1 MLQRTLK
8 EKILLAITSI
18 TGLAVFPLLIASIN
32 DGKLA
37 HIIVDFLAVSVM
49 VGTFLGVWYT
59 RNVELYSKVVTI
71 FIFIITMIALYIK
84 GISIIYWLY
93 PAIIF
98 SFYLMTPLLALLL
111 SLTLVIVSCSLTYNQ
126 FDSFTFTRVVITL
139 IITLICAFVFSKY
152 IEKENKKFM
161 ENESFNLL
169 RNKILELI
177 ACSAKQSDV
186 LHAIVD
192 AVENEN
198 PDTMCSI
205 LLLDKTEKKLT
216 LGAAP
221 SLPDFYNQ
229 AMEGL
234 EIAQGAGSCGTS
246 AYTGKRV
253 TVIDIATHP
262 YWVQWSALA
271 KKANLS
277 SCWSEP
283 IIDNSGK
290 VIGTFAIYFKK
301 VTSPTKKDFRLIEQ
315 FVSLSRI
322 AIEREKADQLI
333 WHQANFDHLTQLPNR
348 SLVNEYIGNILKK
361 TKRENTQFT
370 IAMLDIDNFKDVNDS
385 LGHSAGDALL
395 VETAKR
401 IKDTLRES
409 DIIARI
415 GGDEFIIILTNTNG
429 VQNIEILGKRI
440 STALAK
446 PYLFEEKEIYCT
458 ASIGVAIYPN
468 DADNINQ
475 LLKNAD
481 QAMYGAKAKGR
492 NTLQYFTENMRTDF
506 LKRMQLI
513 QDLRIAVKEQQF
525 FLVYQPIVNLQN
537 NNTYKAE
544 ALIRWQHPEKGLVSP
559 LDFIPIAEETGLI
572 IEISEWVFQQVLQDL
587 KLWRG
592 AYCENLQI
600 SINTSPVQY
609 KNHGKQILNWVE
621 QLKQHNIPTHALT
634 IEITESLLMETHVQ
648 VDNIIADIRQ
658 QGVVVAIDDFGTG
671 YCSFSYLK
679 NFLVDYIKIDQSFVK
694 GMSSDNNDMAL
705 CEAIIVM
712 ADKLN
717 IEVIAEGI
725 ETAQQRQL
733 LATAGCTF
741 GQGYLLAKP
750 LLKKDFEQFLINGH
764 NEKSE
769 FEKNEKQ
776 RLKLE
781 K

>member
-8 EKILLAITSI
+8 EKILLTITSI

-32 DGKLA
+32 DDKLA
-37 HIIVDFLAVSVM
+37 HIIVDFLAFSVM

-59 RNVELYSKVVTI
+59 RNVELYSKIVTI
-71 FIFIITMIALYIK
+71 FVFIIIMITVYIK
-84 GISIIYWLY
+84 GISVIYWLY

-98 SFYLMTPLLALLL
+98 SYYLIPPLLSLLL
-111 SLTLVIVSCSLTYNQ
+111 SLILILVCCSLTYNQ
-126 FDSFTFTRVVITL
+126 FDSFTLSRVVITL
-139 IITLICAFVFSKY
+139 MLTIICAFIFSKY
-152 IEKENKKFM
+152 IEKENKKFI
-161 ENESFNLL
+161 ENEKFNLL

-177 ACSAKQSDV
+177 ACSAKQSDI

-198 PDTMCSI
+198 PDAMCSI

-229 AMEGL
+229 AIDGL
-234 EIAQGAGSCGTS
+234 VIGQGVGSCGTS

-262 YWVQWSALA
+262 YWAQWSELT
-271 KKANLS
+271 KKANLT

-283 IIDNSGK
+283 IIDNRGK

-301 VTSPTKKDFRLIEQ
+301 ATSPTTKDFRLIEQ

-322 AIEREKADQLI
+322 AIEREKVDQLI

-348 SLVNEYIGNILKK
+348 SLVNEYIVNIIKEA
-361 TKRENTQFT
+361 KRGNTQFT
-370 IAMLDIDNFKDVNDS
+370 IAMLDIDNFKDINDS

-415 GGDEFIIILTNTNG
+415 GGDEFIIVLTNTNG
-429 VQNIEILGKRI
+429 VQNIEVVGNKI
-440 STALAK
+440 SAALAK
-446 PYLFEEKEIYCT
+446 PYHFDEKEIYCT

-481 QAMYGAKAKGR
+481 HAMYGAKAKGR
-492 NTLQYFTENMRTDF
+492 NTIHYFTDNMRTDF

-513 QDLRIAVKEQQF
+513 QDLRIAVEKKQF
-525 FLVYQPIVNLQN
+525 FLVYQPIANLKN
-537 NNTYKAE
+537 NNTYKSE
-544 ALIRWQHPEKGLVSP
+544 ALIRWQHPEKGLISP

-572 IEISEWVFQQVLQDL
+572 LEISEWVFQQVLQDL
-587 KLWRG
+587 TLWRG

-600 SINTSPVQY
+600 SINTSAVQY

-621 QLKQHNIPTHALT
+621 QLKQNNIPPHALT
-634 IEITESLLMETHVQ
+634 IEITESLLMENQ
-648 VDNIIADIRQ
+648 AEVDNIIADIRQ
-658 QGVVVAIDDFGTG
+658 QGVMVAIDDFGTG

-679 NFLVDYIKIDQSFVK
+679 NFSIDYIKIDQSFVK
-694 GMSSDNNDMAL
+694 GMSLDNNDMAL

-725 ETAQQRQL
+725 ETEQQRQL

-750 LLKKDFEQFLINGH
+750 LLKKDFEQFLIN
-764 NEKSE
+764 NKSEKSE
-769 FEKNEKQ
+769 FEKM
-776 RLKLE
+776 
-781 K
+781 

>member
-1 MLQRTLK
+1 MLQRTLR
-8 EKILLAITSI
+8 EKVLLAITSI
-18 TGLAVFPLLIASIN
+18 TGSAVFPLFIVSIN
-32 DGKLA
+32 DGDVA
-37 HIIVDFLAVSVM
+37 HMM
-49 VGTFLGVWYT
+49 VNLLGVTLMAGTFLGVWYT
-59 RNVELYSKVVTI
+59 RNVQLYSKIVTI
-71 FIFIITMIALYIK
+71 FIFITIMISVYIK
-84 GISIIYWLY
+84 GISLIFWLY
-93 PAIIF
+93 PAIIA
-98 SFYLMTPLLALLL
+98 SFYLIPPLSALLL
-111 SLTLVIVSCSLTYNQ
+111 SLTLILISCSLTYNQ

-139 IITLICAFVFSKY
+139 ILTIICTFVFSTY
-152 IEKENKKFM
+152 IEKENKKFI
-161 ENESFNLL
+161 ENEKFNHL

-177 ACSAKQSDV
+177 ACSAKLPDV

-192 AVENEN
+192 ALENEN
-198 PDTMCSI
+198 PDAICSI
-205 LLLDKTEKKLT
+205 LLLDKTETRLT

-229 AMEGL
+229 AIDGL
-234 EIAQGAGSCGTS
+234 LIGQGVGSCGTS
-246 AYTGKRV
+246 AYTGKK
-253 TVIDIATHP
+253 VIVLDIATHP
-262 YWVQWSALA
+262 HWTQWSELT
-271 KKANLS
+271 KKANLTT
-277 SCWSEP
+277 CWSEP
-283 IIDNSGK
+283 IINNRGK

-301 VTSPTKKDFRLIEQ
+301 QTSPTEKDFRLIEQ

-348 SLVNEYIGNILKK
+348 SLVNEYLSNIIKRA
-361 TKRENTQFT
+361 KRENTQFT
-370 IAMLDIDNFKDVNDS
+370 IAILDIDNFKDVNDS

-401 IKDTLRES
+401 IKDTLRDS

-415 GGDEFIIILTNTNG
+415 GGDEFIFVLTNTNG
-429 VQNIEILGKRI
+429 VQNIEVVGNKIL
-440 STALAK
+440 TALAK
-446 PYLFEEKEIYCT
+446 PYLFEEKKIYCT

-468 DADNINQ
+468 DADNINE
-475 LLKNAD
+475 LLRNAD
-481 QAMYGAKAKGR
+481 HAMYGAKAKGR
-492 NTLQYFTENMRTDF
+492 NAIHYFTENIRTEF
-506 LKRMQLI
+506 LKRIQLI
-513 QDLRIAVKEQQF
+513 QDLRIAVKKQQF
-525 FLVYQPIVNLQN
+525 FLVYQPIENLKN
-537 NNTYKAE
+537 NKIYKAE
-544 ALIRWQHPEKGLVSP
+544 ALIHWQHPEKGLISP

-621 QLKQHNIPTHALT
+621 QLKLHNIPTHALI
-634 IEITESLLMETHVQ
+634 IEITENLLMEDQDEV
-648 VDNIIADIRQ
+648 VNIIADIRR

-679 NFLVDYIKIDQSFVK
+679 NFTIDYIKIDQSFVK
-694 GMSSDNNDMAL
+694 NMSSDNNDMAI

-750 LLKKDFEQFLINGH
+750 LLKKDFEQLLISAN

-769 FEKNEKQ
+769 F
-776 RLKLE
+776 
-781 K
+781 

>member
-18 TGLAVFPLLIASIN
+18 TGLAVFPIFITSIIQ
-32 DGKLA
+32 DDQA
-37 HIIVDFLAVSVM
+37 HMMVNFLAFAVM
-49 VGTFLGVWYT
+49 VGTFLAVWYT
-59 RNVELYSKVVTI
+59 RNVQLYSKIVTI
-71 FIFIITMIALYIK
+71 FIFITIIIAVYIK
-84 GISIIYWLY
+84 GISTIYWIY
-93 PAIIF
+93 PAIIA
-98 SFYLMTPLLALLL
+98 SFYFMTPLLASLL
-111 SLTLVIVSCSLTYNQ
+111 SFTLILISCLLTYNQ
-126 FDSFTFTRVVITL
+126 FDNFTFTRVVLTL
-139 IITLICAFVFSKY
+139 VLTIMCAFVFSRY
-152 IEKENKKFM
+152 IEKENKKFI
-161 ENESFNLL
+161 ENERFNHL

-177 ACSAKQSDV
+177 ACSANLSDV
-186 LHAIVD
+186 LHAIVN

-198 PDTMCSI
+198 SNAMCSI
-205 LLLDKTEKKLT
+205 LLLDKENKKLT

-221 SLPDFYNQ
+221 SLPEFFNQ
-229 AMEGL
+229 GIEGL
-234 EIAQGAGSCGTS
+234 EIGQGVGSCGTS

-253 TVIDIATHP
+253 TVVDIATHP
-262 YWVQWSALA
+262 YWVEWSELA
-271 KKANLS
+271 KKANLT

-283 IIDNSGK
+283 IIGNSGK

-301 VTSPTKKDFRLIEQ
+301 ATSPTKKDFRLIEQ
-315 FVSLSRI
+315 FVNLSRI
-322 AIEREKADQLI
+322 AMEREKADNLI

-348 SLVNEYIGNILKK
+348 SLVNEYITNIIKRA
-361 TKRENTQFT
+361 KRENTQFT

-385 LGHSAGDALL
+385 LGHSAGDSLL

-415 GGDEFIIILTNTNG
+415 GGDEFIIVLTNTKG
-429 VQNIEILGKRI
+429 VQNIEILSNRI
-440 STALAK
+440 LAALAK
-446 PYLFEEKEIYCT
+446 PYHFDEKEIYCT

-468 DADNINQ
+468 DADNIKE
-475 LLKNAD
+475 LLRNSD
-481 QAMYGAKAKGR
+481 QAMYRAKAKGR
-492 NTLQYFTENMRTDF
+492 NTIHYFTENMRTDF

-537 NNTYKAE
+537 NSIYKAE
-544 ALIRWQHPEKGLVSP
+544 ALIRWQHPEKGLISP

-600 SINTSPVQY
+600 SINTSPIQY
-609 KNHGKQILNWVE
+609 KHHGKQILNWVE
-621 QLKQHNIPTHALT
+621 QLKQNDIPNHALT
-634 IEITESLLMETHVQ
+634 IEITESLLMESKNE
-648 VDNIIADIRQ
+648 VDNTIATIRQ
-658 QGVVVAIDDFGTG
+658 QGVGVAIDDFGTG

-679 NFLVDYIKIDQSFVK
+679 SFSIDYIKIDQSFVK

-717 IEVIAEGI
+717 MEVIAEGI

-750 LLKKDFEQFLINGH
+750 LLKKDFEQFLINA
-764 NEKSE
+764 NSEKVN
-769 FEKNEKQ
+769 FKK
-776 RLKLE
+776 
-781 K
+781 

>member
-1 MLQRTLK
+1 MLQRTLR
-8 EKILLAITSI
+8 EKILFAITGI
-18 TGLAVFPLLIASIN
+18 TGLAVFPFLIASIN
-32 DGKLA
+32 ADDLP
-37 HIIVDFLAVSVM
+37 HMMVTFLAVAVM

-59 RNVELYSKVVTI
+59 RNVELYSKIVTI
-71 FIFIITMIALYIK
+71 FIFIIAMIAVYIK
-84 GISIIYWLY
+84 GISLIYWLY

-98 SFYLMTPLLALLL
+98 SFYLMAPLLALLL
-111 SLTLVIVSCSLTYNQ
+111 SLTLILVCCSLTYNQ
-126 FDSFTFTRVVITL
+126 FDSFTFARVVITL
-139 IITLICAFVFSKY
+139 TITIICAFVFSKY
-152 IEKENKKFM
+152 IEKENKKFI
-161 ENESFNLL
+161 ENEKFNLL

-177 ACSAKQSDV
+177 ACSAKLSDV
-186 LHAIVD
+186 LHAIVN
-192 AVENEN
+192 AVEDVN
-198 PDTMCSI
+198 PDAMCSI
-205 LLLDKTEKKLT
+205 SLLDKTKERLT

-221 SLPDFYNQ
+221 SLQDFYNQ
-229 AMEGL
+229 AIEGL
-234 EIAQGAGSCGTS
+234 VIAQGAGSCGTC
-246 AYTGKRV
+246 AYTGKGV
-253 TVIDIATHP
+253 IVIDIATHP
-262 YWVQWSALA
+262 YWAQWSALA

-283 IIDNSGK
+283 IIDNRGK

-301 VTSPTKKDFRLIEQ
+301 TTSPTKKDFRLIEQ
-315 FVSLSRI
+315 FSSLSRI

-348 SLVNEYIGNILKK
+348 SLANEYIVNILKK
-361 TKRENTQFT
+361 AKRENTQFT
-370 IAMLDIDNFKDVNDS
+370 IAMLDIDNFKDINDS
-385 LGHSAGDALL
+385 LGHSFGDALL

-401 IKDTLRES
+401 IKNSLKES
-409 DIIARI
+409 DILARI
-415 GGDEFIIILTNTNG
+415 GGDEFIIVLTNTNNG
-429 VQNIEILGKRI
+429 VQNIEVVGNKIL
-440 STALAK
+440 TTLAK

-481 QAMYGAKAKGR
+481 HAMYGAKTKGR
-492 NTLQYFTENMRTDF
+492 NTIHYFTENMRTDF

-513 QDLRIAVKEQQF
+513 QDLRIAVKKQQF
-525 FLVYQPIVNLQN
+525 FLLYQPIVNLQN

-544 ALIRWQHPEKGLVSP
+544 ALIRWQHPEKGLISP

-572 IEISEWVFQQVLQDL
+572 IEISEWVFQQVVQDL

-621 QLKQHNIPTHALT
+621 QLKQHNIPSHALT
-634 IEITESLLMETHVQ
+634 LEITESLLMENQ
-648 VDNIIADIRQ
+648 AEVDNTIADIRQ
-658 QGVVVAIDDFGTG
+658 QGVMVAIDDFGTG

-679 NFLVDYIKIDQSFVK
+679 NFSIDYIKIDQSFIK
-694 GMSSDNNDMAL
+694 SMSSDNNDMAL

-733 LATAGCTF
+733 LTTAGCSF

-750 LLKKDFEQFLINGH
+750 LLKKDFEQYLINS
-764 NEKSE
+764 KSDKSK
-769 FEKNEKQ
+769 FEKM
-776 RLKLE
+776 
-781 K
+781 

>member
-8 EKILLAITSI
+8 EKILLTITSI

-32 DGKLA
+32 DDKLA
-37 HIIVDFLAVSVM
+37 HIIVDFLAFSVM

-59 RNVELYSKVVTI
+59 RNVELYSKIVTI
-71 FIFIITMIALYIK
+71 FVFIIIMITVYIK
-84 GISIIYWLY
+84 GISVIYWLY

-98 SFYLMTPLLALLL
+98 SYYLIPPLLSLLL
-111 SLTLVIVSCSLTYNQ
+111 SLVLILVCCSLTYNQ
-126 FDSFTFTRVVITL
+126 FDSFTLSRVVITL
-139 IITLICAFVFSKY
+139 MLTIICAFIFSKY
-152 IEKENKKFM
+152 IEKENKKFI
-161 ENESFNLL
+161 ENEKFNLL

-177 ACSAKQSDV
+177 ACSAKQSDI

-198 PDTMCSI
+198 PDAMCSI

-229 AMEGL
+229 AIDGL
-234 EIAQGAGSCGTS
+234 VIGQGVGSCGTS

-262 YWVQWSALA
+262 YWAQWSELT
-271 KKANLS
+271 KKANLT

-283 IIDNSGK
+283 IIDNRGK

-301 VTSPTKKDFRLIEQ
+301 ATSPTTKDFRLIEQ

-322 AIEREKADQLI
+322 AIEREKVDQLI

-348 SLVNEYIGNILKK
+348 SLVNEYIVNIIKEA
-361 TKRENTQFT
+361 KRGNTQFT

-415 GGDEFIIILTNTNG
+415 GGDEFIIVLTNTNG
-429 VQNIEILGKRI
+429 VQNIEVVGNKI
-440 STALAK
+440 SAALAK
-446 PYLFEEKEIYCT
+446 PYHFDEKEIYCT

-481 QAMYGAKAKGR
+481 HAMYGAKAKGR
-492 NTLQYFTENMRTDF
+492 NTIHYFTDNMRTDF

-513 QDLRIAVKEQQF
+513 QDLRIAVEKKQF
-525 FLVYQPIVNLQN
+525 FLVYQPIANLKN

-544 ALIRWQHPEKGLVSP
+544 ALIRWQHPEKGLISP

-572 IEISEWVFQQVLQDL
+572 LEISEWVFQQVLQDL
-587 KLWRG
+587 TLWRG

-600 SINTSPVQY
+600 SINTSAVQY

-621 QLKQHNIPTHALT
+621 QLKQNNIPPHALT
-634 IEITESLLMETHVQ
+634 IEITESLLMENQ
-648 VDNIIADIRQ
+648 AEVDNIIADIRQ
-658 QGVVVAIDDFGTG
+658 QGVMVAIDDFGTG

-679 NFLVDYIKIDQSFVK
+679 NFSIDYIKIDQSFVK
-694 GMSSDNNDMAL
+694 GMSLDNNDMAL

-725 ETAQQRQL
+725 ETEQQRQL

-750 LLKKDFEQFLINGH
+750 LLKKDFEQFLIN
-764 NEKSE
+764 NKSEKSE
-769 FEKNEKQ
+769 FEKM
-776 RLKLE
+776 
-781 K
+781 